1 MEQQGA
7 FAGAWKIGQY
17 LFLIPN
23 QYPAIVRYDTKN
35 DRVDYIKGY
44 NEGFVQMS
52 EGEWRIGGSC
62 VWEHYLML
70 ASPTDNHV
78 MAIDSN
84 TNQVQ
89 VMTTGARNSCG
100 CMVVIPNG
108 QELWLLPFTGTTI
121 TCWNPTTGQMQEYS
135 QIPDGFFCTHRPS
148 GRKCME
154 RPFYTAAFW
163 QDKVFIAPYWGNR
176 FFCLDRGTGKMEEWK
191 PPFPVPE
198 KPKNGYYSSW
208 AAGCFL
214 GQTDTLGAGTYHFFS
229 MMDCKLYDVNLDT
242 EEFREIPVKFDLE
255 ELKRQEPGFCEES
268 EWLQYCCRENYFN
281 SLPAFLDGNTAG
293 AAFDRDRQ
301 LCAFQ
306 KIAANHDGTSGEK
319 IYRFAKETCMR
330 PPAGRRKG
338 KADPGKP

>member
-1 MEQQGA
+1 
-7 FAGAWKIGQY
+7 
-17 LFLIPN
+17 
-23 QYPAIVRYDTKN
+23 
-35 DRVDYIKGY
+35 
-44 NEGFVQMS
+44 
-52 EGEWRIGGSC
+52 
-62 VWEHYLML
+62 
-70 ASPTDNHV
+70 
-78 MAIDSN
+78 
-84 TNQVQ
+84 
-89 VMTTGARNSCG
+89 
-100 CMVVIPNG
+100 
-108 QELWLLPFTGTTI
+108 
-121 TCWNPTTGQMQEYS
+121 
-135 QIPDGFFCTHRPS
+135 
-148 GRKCME
+148 ME